1 MKKVVRIT
9 ATYGQLRI
17 IHLEEAYNTG
27 DLFKVVQQEFQN
39 GQDVY
44 IDENERWIYKA
55 WTEPVAEVKGV
66 IKEIMKKVKPQLNH
80 DPESNK
86 YKMFAYKNKIYSIV
100 DSVGSYY
107 LVKEFHSREPRY
119 IDKEIVDN
127 ILNIQLLDSS
137 LKDYIEGMK
146 TIETPST
153 VNHPPHYNQYPIET
167 IDMMISIFGVDK
179 TIDFCIMNA
188 YKYRMRLGLKDNIE
202 QDLAKEKWYLDKAN
216 ELKNKQ

>member
-1 MKKVVRIT
+1 MTVHRKEKTGKKPDIGNP
-9 ATYGQLRI
+9 Y
-17 IHLEEAYNTG
+17 EEC
-27 DLFKVVQQEFQN
+27 
-39 GQDVY
+39 
-44 IDENERWIYKA
+44 
-55 WTEPVAEVKGV
+55 
-66 IKEIMKKVKPQLNH
+66 KKVKPQLTH
-80 DPESNK
+80 DSESNK

-100 DSVGSYY
+100 DLYETTY
-107 LVKEFHSREPRY
+107 LIKEFHSGEQQL
-119 IDKEIVDN
+119 ISKEIVDN
-127 ILNIQLLDSS
+127 ILNIQLLDAS
-137 LKDYIEGMK
+137 LKYWTEKIK
-146 TIETPST
+146 TNDAENKVSYEECSEKPTSNGKTPEIYEHIT

>member
-1 MKKVVRIT
+1 MTVHRKETTGKKPDIGNP
-9 ATYGQLRI
+9 Y
-17 IHLEEAYNTG
+17 EEC
-27 DLFKVVQQEFQN
+27 
-39 GQDVY
+39 
-44 IDENERWIYKA
+44 
-55 WTEPVAEVKGV
+55 
-66 IKEIMKKVKPQLNH
+66 KKVKPQLNH

-86 YKMFAYKNKIYSIV
+86 YRMFAYQDKIYTIV
-100 DSVGSYY
+100 DSVGMYY

-127 ILNIQLLDSS
+127 ILNIQILDSS
-137 LKDYIEGMK
+137 LKDYIQGMK

-216 ELKNKQ
+216 ELKLIKK